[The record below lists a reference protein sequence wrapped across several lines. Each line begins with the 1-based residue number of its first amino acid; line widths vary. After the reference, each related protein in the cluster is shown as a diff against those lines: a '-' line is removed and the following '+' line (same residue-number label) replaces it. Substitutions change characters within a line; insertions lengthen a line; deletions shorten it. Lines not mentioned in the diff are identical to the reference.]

1 MQWGTPVSRAGDSV
15 RGDETTLRTEAF
27 PCLGATWLGWLP
39 FALSASFL
47 GLLPIPQLPEEPRL
61 PGQEEDAGACPL
73 CAVGMTSSQA
83 ALKLLLFLEALR
95 GQQPAH
101 SCSAKLG
108 LVQGTPCLSA
118 QPGVPR

>member
-1 MQWGTPVSRAGDSV
+1 MSRAGDSV
-15 RGDETTLRTEAF
+15 QGDETTLRTEAF
-27 PCLGATWLGWLP
+27 PYLGAMWLGWLRGAVP
-39 FALSASFL
+39 FVLSAFFL

-61 PGQEEDAGACPL
+61 PGQEENAGACPL

-95 GQQPAH
+95 CQQPAH
-101 SCSAKLG
+101 SCSAKLD